1 MKLVGVLEEN
11 EGEET
16 DINNTVST
24 VNSCSVSASNNNTK
38 YYHVVGLHYPHDHDH
53 PPPGGCK

>member
-16 DINNTVST
+16 DIKNTVST
-24 VNSCSVSASNNNTK
+24 VNSCSVSASNNNKILSCSWTS
-38 YYHVVGLHYPHDHDH
+38 L
-53 PPPGGCK
+53 PP